1 MNSPSANDDT
11 TQGTNPPDAGG
22 AHEAPCPDCG
32 EMVRKGLL
40 RCWNCGAF
48 MDKGIE
54 ARFQEMQEN
63 PAPMI
68 FSEVPEDDEPVSVE
82 TTQMVT
88 SASDDDFQLAGSI
101 GTVLPADQQTDAADA
116 AEDDDGGDDEP
127 VGEASGPDDAGS
139 DSAEETSSGDDDKP
153 QLAHSV
159 ATGGDALLEV
169 ALQEEA
175 ETRKRRKKQ
184 RRLVGGTRTP
194 GGFIIF
200 CPYGCKIEVKD
211 QNRGMTG
218 RCPRCGAPF
227 IVPVDPPKFKTEK
240 SEKAE
245 EEKAAAETDFASW
258 LDGLHVHTVNPEKL
272 KLKADS
278 LTKEFV
284 PTDFAF
290 GKEQLL
296 LITFGKKG
304 GGLFGGGGG
313 KPEELREAAQTH
325 LREGKPVDQVPDAEV
340 KPIEL
345 DALSELR
352 VVQPVESR
360 AHSLFA
366 GIPVFGAGRI
376 AIQLPLQ
383 EDSAETQYVS
393 MGLTEFRE
401 FARLLEEK
409 YGVKGLADN
418 TGIPM
423 VDEYETH
430 RCHYSSVAVKA
441 LKHLEF
447 YQADPKVEPVI
458 AGWKCGACGI
468 VVSEDARN
476 KEKLG
481 GKGGKGLAKTK
492 CPKCQQ
498 KFGDNPLYS
507 LPELTES
514 PSMNADDSGS
524 GADAETSAADAAKS

>member
-1 MNSPSANDDT
+1 MNSPSKNDDT
-11 TQGTNPPDAGG
+11 KQGTNPPEAG
-22 AHEAPCPDCG
+22 ASNEMPCPDCG

-68 FSEVPEDDEPVSVE
+68 FSEAPEDDEPVSVE

-88 SASDDDFQLAGSI
+88 SASDDDFQLDGSI
-101 GTVLPADQQTDAADA
+101 GTVLPAEDQTDAA
-116 AEDDDGGDDEP
+116 EE
-127 VGEASGPDDAGS
+127 DDAG
-139 DSAEETSSGDDDKP
+139 DVEQPGGVAGAESTGETAGDDQEKAGV
-153 QLAHSV
+153 AHSV

-175 ETRKRRKKQ
+175 EARKRRKKQ
-184 RRLVGGTRTP
+184 RRVVGGMRTP

-200 CPYGCKIEVKD
+200 CPYGCKMEVKD

-227 IVPVDPPKFKTEK
+227 IVPVDPPQFKSQK

-245 EEKAAAETDFASW
+245 AEKAAVETDFQAW
-258 LDGLHVHTVNPEKL
+258 MEALHVHTVNPEKL

-290 GKEQLL
+290 GKDELVLL
-296 LITFGKKG
+296 VLGKKG

-313 KPEELREAAQTH
+313 KAEELREAAQAH

-340 KPIEL
+340 TKIEA
-345 DALSELR
+345 DTLSQLR

-383 EDSAETQYVS
+383 EDSTETRYVS

-401 FARLLEEK
+401 FARQLEEK
-409 YGVKGLADN
+409 YGLTGLADK

-423 VDEYETH
+423 EDEFETH

-447 YQADPKVEPVI
+447 YQADPKVEPVV

-507 LPELTES
+507 LAEVTES
-514 PSMNADDSGS
+514 PSMSGTDSGS
-524 GADAETSAADAAKS
+524 DADANQEPAATDAAKS

>member
-1 MNSPSANDDT
+1 
-11 TQGTNPPDAGG
+11 
-22 AHEAPCPDCG
+22 
-32 EMVRKGLL
+32 
-40 RCWNCGAF
+40 
-48 MDKGIE
+48 
-54 ARFQEMQEN
+54 
-63 PAPMI
+63 
-68 FSEVPEDDEPVSVE
+68 
-82 TTQMVT
+82 
-88 SASDDDFQLAGSI
+88 I
-101 GTVLPADQQTDAADA
+101 GTVLPAEEQTDAADA
-116 AEDDDGGDDEP
+116 GDVADADDAGQVEQT
-127 VGEASGPDDAGS
+127 GEASGSESGERAADDQQTS
-139 DSAEETSSGDDDKP
+139 DT
-153 QLAHSV
+153 AHSV

-184 RRLVGGTRTP
+184 RRIVGGMRTP

-200 CPYGCKIEVKD
+200 CPYGCKMEVKD

-227 IVPVDPPKFKTEK
+227 IVPVDPPQFKAEKRETTKTEK
-240 SEKAE
+240 
-245 EEKAAAETDFASW
+245 AAVETDFKAW
-258 LDGLHVHTVNPEKL
+258 IEGLHVHTVNPEKL

-290 GKEQLL
+290 GNDELL
-296 LITFGKKG
+296 LIVLGKKG
-304 GGLFGGGGG
+304 GGLFGGGG
-313 KPEELREAAQTH
+313 KPEELRDAAQAH
-325 LREGKPVDQVPDAEV
+325 LRDGKPVDEVPDAEITR
-340 KPIEL
+340 IES
-345 DALSELR
+345 DALDQLR

-383 EDSAETQYVS
+383 EDSTETRYVS

-409 YGVKGLADN
+409 YGVTGLAEK

-423 VDEYETH
+423 EDEYETH

-441 LKHLEF
+441 LKRLEF
-447 YQADPKVEPVI
+447 YQADPKVEPVV
-458 AGWKCGACGI
+458 AGWKCGSCGI

-514 PSMNADDSGS
+514 PSMSGTDS
-524 GADAETSAADAAKS
+524 DAGTDTETDKDAATSDAAKS